1 MAASVTDCGDI
12 IGEET
17 ERYRVTKSLPFLEG
31 KHRRRHSACRIA
43 CQGEPPNPLTLQVNK
58 SERNDENEQRKSHQ
72 KHERDQW
79 KEYERMAEKEEVRY
93 YSDNKIEINGKIYN
107 VTFTFPLP
115 KDETETAYDK
125 LKHLINGE
133 KVN

>member
-1 MAASVTDCGDI
+1 MANISAENRRSGGDKKSSIFGRQASQTAF
-12 IGEET
+12 
-17 ERYRVTKSLPFLEG
+17 RLPHCLSG
-31 KHRRRHSACRIA
+31 RT
-43 CQGEPPNPLTLQVNK
+43 PNPLTLQVNK
-58 SERNDENEQRKSHQ
+58 SERNDENEQQKSHQ

-133 KVN
+133 KVS